1 MSHVQVNL
9 AQAFRGTDIKGD
21 IKNSLMNFSEF
32 PITGV
37 ATTQDSTSFCPD
49 SASTATSISAGV
61 KTHSGVIGL
70 TADLK
75 TKVKTVA
82 QYAKDAGMKVG
93 VISSVTL
100 NHATPAAFYASNESR
115 NNYYNIGEQMAASG
129 FDYFAGGSLKD
140 RTDKEKDKTDL
151 YEVLKNAGY
160 TVTETKEDFDKLSA
174 GTKAYAVSNA
184 LQDDGAMTYA
194 IDQNDSDIRLKDMVK
209 KGIEVLEGDQG
220 FFMMTE
226 SGKIDW
232 SCHANDAATTARE
245 VIEFEAAIQE
255 AVNFY
260 NNHKDETLI
269 LVTGDHETGGLTIG
283 YATTGYKTALDMMLK
298 QKMSYIAFDE
308 AFKQAKEANPAMTF
322 EEVVPMIKD
331 NFGLVIDEEVKEGD
345 EIKDK
350 FTLSAYELGKLKNAF
365 AESMLEKDA
374 RTTTQETGMLYG
386 GYDPLSVTLTHL
398 LNNKAG
404 IGWTSYAHTGTPV
417 AMYAQGAAA
426 ETFGGYY
433 DNTDIF
439 GKMMSAMGLQAE

>member
-1 MSHVQVNL
+1 MRKNKLTKTLLTSALALTLAVSALILGSSKPAFAAETTTAAETKAAAEDATVVPAPADGGTAKYVFLFIGDGMSHVQVNL

-21 IKNSLMNFSEF
+21 IKNSLMSFSEF

-184 LQDDGAMTYA
+184 LCIFSRISYVSISSIHREESKVRNNISSRKRFALKVLCFGSLN
-194 IDQNDSDIRLKDMVK
+194 IDKVYDV
-209 KGIEVLEGDQG
+209 E
-220 FFMMTE
+220 
-226 SGKIDW
+226 
-232 SCHANDAATTARE
+232 
-245 VIEFEAAIQE
+245 EF
-255 AVNFY
+255 
-260 NNHKDETLI
+260 
-269 LVTGDHETGGLTIG
+269 
-283 YATTGYKTALDMMLK
+283 
-298 QKMSYIAFDE
+298 
-308 AFKQAKEANPAMTF
+308 
-322 EEVVPMIKD
+322 
-331 NFGLVIDEEVKEGD
+331 VKEGQTISSLSFNVYPGGKGLNQSIALARSGLD
-345 EIKDK
+345 VFHAGIIGSSDAKLIFE
-350 FTLSAYELGKLKNAF
+350 TLK
-365 AESMLEKDA
+365 ESNVDA
-374 RTTTQETGMLYG
+374 RFIKVLDVESGHAMIQRKTDGQNCIIVHGGATFDSPRKKSDGIVTVIVNGLPAMLDG
-386 GYDPLSVTLTHL
+386 TLTGIL
-398 LNNKAG
+398 AG
-404 IGWTSYAHTGTPV
+404 KNIKRG
-417 AMYAQGAAA
+417 Q
-426 ETFGGYY
+426 
-433 DNTDIF
+433 
-439 GKMMSAMGLQAE
+439 